1 MWLAIGQRRH
11 WQDRTSA
18 GGKERQDMMWW
29 PRQTTAAERNK
40 GVQKKSMR
48 ILMVFYG
55 GRSRFAS
62 YMSFGVLK
70 LSALWNRWVWRFAPV
85 SWRTSD
91 WQFEHISNIK
101 YMYFSLFTWQQINT
115 PVGIVWSQGFLAG
128 YILMRWKSVCQ
139 TPGPSKTTT
148 SKHKMGSILSP
159 SRFCAFRMTP
169 CNQQSQGPYLYL
181 FAASP
186 GFPSSWLSDVSD
198 CRPSAPLHRIR
209 IWIHTW
215 VPTDLHISGYS

>member
-1 MWLAIGQRRH
+1 MSLANVCSSFMKDKWLA
-11 WQDRTSA
+11 
-18 GGKERQDMMWW
+18 
-29 PRQTTAAERNK
+29 
-40 GVQKKSMR
+40 
-48 ILMVFYG
+48 
-55 GRSRFAS
+55 
-62 YMSFGVLK
+62 
-70 LSALWNRWVWRFAPV
+70 VWTYF
-85 SWRTSD
+85 
-91 WQFEHISNIK
+91 K

-115 PVGIVWSQGFLAG
+115 PVGMDWNQGFLAG

-159 SRFCAFRMTP
+159 SRLCAFRMTP

-215 VPTDLHISGYS
+215 VPTDLHISSYFWLFLARHHLFGSYHCLGKGGFVSLSRTGRWSIGNYGQS